1 MPTKTKAKKKEIL
14 NTEENIIKTCTFDLK
29 KIEMKDDF
37 IWRMKLELKTRLSQS
52 FREYSVRL
60 SVNEEPFENRIA
72 DLERKEEELKSEK
85 QLLEQVQK
93 EQLAGIKDEIKEVES
108 ELAEMTDLCPTIE
121 FDGTIEELKYKD
133 GNTIVVLMFPY
144 STLNEINEK
153 RLLLS
158 DHYKIDL
165 IRE

>member
-1 MPTKTKAKKKEIL
+1 
-14 NTEENIIKTCTFDLK
+14 
-29 KIEMKDDF
+29 
-37 IWRMKLELKTRLSQS
+37 
-52 FREYSVRL
+52 
-60 SVNEEPFENRIA
+60 VNEEPFENRIA

-108 ELAEMTDLCPTIE
+108 ELAEMTELCPTIE

-133 GNTIVVLMFPY
+133 GNTIVILMFPY
-144 STLNEINEK
+144 STLDYINEK

-158 DHYKIDL
+158 EHYKIDL